1 MVLEQAWKE
10 GVKPCLVLNKLDRL
24 VTELSESPTEAYYHI
39 RHVLE
44 QLVSVCVCT
53 CNKDNDIH
61 VFMLVANHL
70 VRIFKITF
78 TVANSI

>member
-24 VTELSESPTEAYYHI
+24 VTELSKSPTEAYYHI

-44 QLVSVCVCT
+44 QVVSVCVCV
-53 CNKDNDIH
+53 C
-61 VFMLVANHL
+61 
-70 VRIFKITF
+70 
-78 TVANSI
+78 TVCVCVCVCLSVCLSVCVSVCLCVCPSVTT

>member
-24 VTELSESPTEAYYHI
+24 VTELSKSPTEAYYHI

-44 QLVSVCVCT
+44 QVVSVCVCVLVINTYT
-53 CNKDNDIH
+53 CIY
-61 VFMLVANHL
+61 AC
-70 VRIFKITF
+70 
-78 TVANSI
+78 S

>member
-24 VTELSESPTEAYYHI
+24 VTELSKSPTEAYYHI

-44 QLVSVCVCT
+44 QVVSVCMCACACPGVMF
-53 CNKDNDIH
+53 NS
-61 VFMLVANHL
+61 
-70 VRIFKITF
+70 F
-78 TVANSI
+78 TDTNTNLRL

>member
-24 VTELSESPTEAYYHI
+24 VTELSKSPTEAYYHI

-44 QLVSVCVCT
+44 QVVSVCVCA
-53 CNKDNDIH
+53 CACPG
-61 VFMLVANHL
+61 VM
-70 VRIFKITF
+70 FKSTF
-78 TVANSI
+78 TVVNSK